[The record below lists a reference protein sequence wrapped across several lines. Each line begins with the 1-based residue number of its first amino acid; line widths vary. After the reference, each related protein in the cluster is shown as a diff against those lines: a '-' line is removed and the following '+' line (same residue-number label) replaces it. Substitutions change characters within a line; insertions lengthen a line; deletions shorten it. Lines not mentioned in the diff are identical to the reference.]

1 MSLQIA
7 AEKLVAYRR
16 NPAIMVRELFG
27 VTPDLWQ
34 DQVLED
40 FPHVKRQAMGCCK
53 GPGKTA
59 TLAWLGWN
67 ILLTRDFPKIG
78 AISITGKNLDDNL
91 WPEMA
96 YWQKKSPVLMQ
107 QFEWTAESIHL
118 RAHPENWFMTRKT
131 WKPTADTNELGQT
144 LAGLW
149 AKTVLF
155 LFDEAGGIPPAILR
169 TAEAALQREGT
180 EGHIVMAGNTTSTEG
195 CLYDALVTH
204 RADWVCYQITG
215 DPDDPHR
222 SPRINPDWAR
232 KQIAQYGRDDPW
244 VMINILARFP
254 SQGINQLI
262 GADQVRDC
270 MGRHLHPREYNWAA
284 RIMGGDVA
292 DFGDDR
298 TILFPRQG
306 LAYFPPR
313 VLRQMDPVQIA
324 GHWGTWAT
332 DFQADSMQIDSTGGY
347 GSGPIAILRDRGF
360 TCDGVQ
366 YSETPL
372 DPKFYNKRAE
382 ILWKCAEHIKSG
394 ASLPTVYLDAAG
406 MPHDIG
412 EIVAEMSAPTY
423 SYKGDKIIVEPK
435 DLIKKRLGRSP
446 DFFDAA
452 ACTHAYPVA
461 TPDRTLNALA
471 QGGFDLNQAIGKSKA
486 DYDPLNR

>member
-1 MSLQIA
+1 MSIQLA
-7 AEKLVAYRR
+7 AEKLVAYKR

-27 VTPDLWQ
+27 ATPDQWQ
-34 DQVLED
+34 DEVLED

-59 TLAWLGWN
+59 VEAWLAWN
-67 ILLTRDFPKIG
+67 VLLTRDFPKIG
-78 AISITGKNLDDNL
+78 AVSITGKNLDDNL

-96 YWQKKSPVLMQ
+96 FWQKKSPILMQ
-107 QFEWTAESIHL
+107 QFEWTSESIHL

-149 AKTVLF
+149 AKTVF
-155 LFDEAGGIPPAILR
+155 FVFDEAGGIPVPILR

-180 EGHIVMAGNTTSTEG
+180 EGHILMGGNTTSADG

-204 RADWVCYQITG
+204 RLDWLCYQVTG
-215 DPDDPHR
+215 DPDDPKR
-222 SPRINPDWAR
+222 SPRINADWAR
-232 KQIAQYGRDDPW
+232 KQIAMYGRDDPW
-244 VMINILARFP
+244 IMINILAKFP
-254 SQGINQLI
+254 RQGVNQLI
-262 GADQVRDC
+262 GPDQVQEC
-270 MGRHLHPREYNWAA
+270 MGRHLHASAYSWAP

-306 LAYFPPR
+306 LAYFPPL

-324 GHWGTWAT
+324 GHWGTEAVR
-332 DFQADSMQIDSTGGY
+332 FQADSMQIDATGGY

-366 YSETPL
+366 YAGEPIN
-372 DPKFYNKRAE
+372 PRFYNKRAE
-382 ILWKCAEHIKSG
+382 ILWTLAEHLKSG
-394 ASLPTVYLDAAG
+394 ASLPKVYRDPSGLTHSLD
-406 MPHDIG
+406 
-412 EIVAEMSAPTY
+412 EIIAEFSSPTY
-423 SYKGDKIIVEPK
+423 SYKGDKIIIEPK
-435 DLIKKRLGRSP
+435 EDIKARLGRSP
-446 DFFDAA
+446 DFMDAA
-452 ACTHAYPVA
+452 ACTHAFPVA
-461 TPDRTLNALA
+461 TPPRTMSALA
-471 QGGFDLNQAIGKSKA
+471 EGGFDLSQSVGKSKT